1 MAQPFDKKQALN
13 FLELYRIGMHATPR
27 AWAHKGENL
36 MHAFEVLIAASDPN
50 SFHLNLSDQ
59 AFMLAG
65 MSAEVHLK
73 AMITN
78 DPLARCV
85 VTASS
90 EPGAGPDRKLWK
102 AFRSHDLIELARIAL
117 LPLDDRQHTI
127 ATALSQYIYWR
138 GRYVVP
144 TAKGIDDLLPVE
156 REDRL
161 FGPIHHVSSAEVR
174 DLLWHVINA
183 LKSRL
188 YPQA

>member
-1 MAQPFDKKQALN
+1 MAHPFDKKQALN
-13 FLELYRIGMHATPR
+13 FWELYRIGMHATPR

-102 AFRSHDLIELARIAL
+102 AFRSHDLIELAQIAL
-117 LPLDDRQHTI
+117 LPLDDRQQRI

-138 GRYVVP
+138 GR
-144 TAKGIDDLLPVE
+144 
-156 REDRL
+156 
-161 FGPIHHVSSAEVR
+161 
-174 DLLWHVINA
+174 
-183 LKSRL
+183 
-188 YPQA
+188 

>member
-1 MAQPFDKKQALN
+1 
-13 FLELYRIGMHATPR
+13 
-27 AWAHKGENL
+27 

-90 EPGAGPDRKLWK
+90 EPGAGPDSKLWK
-102 AFRSHDLIELARIAL
+102 AFRSHDLIKLAQIAL
-117 LPLDDRQHTI
+117 LPLDDRQHRI

-174 DLLWHVINA
+174 DLLWHVVNV
-183 LKSRL
+183 LKARL
-188 YPQA
+188 YPPT